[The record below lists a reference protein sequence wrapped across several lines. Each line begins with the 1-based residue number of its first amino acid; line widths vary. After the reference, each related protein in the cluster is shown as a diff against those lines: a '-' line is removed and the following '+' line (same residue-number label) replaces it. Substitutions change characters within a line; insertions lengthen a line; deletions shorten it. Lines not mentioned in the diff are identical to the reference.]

1 MTLKSFCELTCLSS
15 VVFTIFNLQ
24 LLVIHSFL
32 DPFTGSERR
41 FGVRFVENHCCQ
53 HEIML
58 AKLPWAGSL
67 SNQCNTGTCHA
78 ILCFE
83 N

>member
-1 MTLKSFCELTCLSS
+1 MTPKSFCDLTCLSS
-15 VVFTIFNLQ
+15 VV
-24 LLVIHSFL
+24 LLVIRSFL
-32 DPFTGSERR
+32 DPFTGSEHR
-41 FGVRFVENHCCQ
+41 FGLRFIENHCCE

-67 SNQCNTGTCHA
+67 SNQCNTGRCHA